1 VELRIYAKN
10 INIDDRTE
18 DYIRKK
24 FDRLRRHLSAMTDA
38 KLEVSRTSSRSQNDR
53 VVAQMTLAVKGN
65 VLRAQERDVNLF
77 AAIDSVADVLDRQIR
92 RFKTRAYRSEQSR
105 RAARAASARG
115 LEPGPSPVEDDS
127 ESEAESRVVRAKR
140 FRMSPMSVADAI
152 DQMDMLSHEFFLFYN
167 VETDEYN
174 VVYQRRD
181 GDYGIIEPEL
191 A

>member
-1 VELRIYAKN
+1 MELKIYAKN

-18 DYIRKK
+18 EYIRKK
-24 FDRLRRHLSAMTDA
+24 FDRLKRHLSAMTDA
-38 KLEVSRTSSRSQNDR
+38 KLEVSHTSSRSQNDR

-65 VLRAQERDVNLF
+65 VLRAQERGVNLF
-77 AAIDSVADVLDRQIR
+77 AAIDSVADVLDGQIR

-105 RAARAASARG
+105 RAARAASAKG
-115 LEPGPSPVEDDS
+115 LEPGPSPVEDDA
-127 ESEAESRVVRAKR
+127 ESEDESKVVRAKR

>member
-1 VELRIYAKN
+1 
-10 INIDDRTE
+10 
-18 DYIRKK
+18 
-24 FDRLRRHLSAMTDA
+24 M
-38 KLEVSRTSSRSQNDR
+38 
-53 VVAQMTLAVKGN
+53 
-65 VLRAQERDVNLF
+65 
-77 AAIDSVADVLDRQIR
+77 ADVLDRQIR

-115 LEPGPSPVEDDS
+115 LEPGPSPIEDDA
-127 ESEAESRVVRAKR
+127 ESEDESRVVRAKR

-181 GDYGIIEPEL
+181 GDYGIIIEPEL
-191 A
+191 V

>member
-1 VELRIYAKN
+1 MELKIYAKN

-24 FDRLRRHLSAMTDA
+24 FDRLKRHLSAMTGA

-115 LEPGPSPVEDDS
+115 LEPGPSPMEVDA

-152 DQMDMLSHEFFLFYN
+152 DHMDMLSHEFFLFYN

-191 A
+191 V

>member
-1 VELRIYAKN
+1 MELRIYAKN
-10 INIDDRTE
+10 ISIDDRTE
-18 DYIRKK
+18 DYVRKK

-65 VLRAQERDVNLF
+65 VLRAQERGVNLF
-77 AAIDSVADVLDRQIR
+77 AAVDSVADVLDRQIR

-115 LEPGPSPVEDDS
+115 VEAAEPPLEEEDEDD
-127 ESEAESRVVRAKR
+127 AESRVVRAKR
-140 FRMSPMSVADAI
+140 FRMNPMSVADAI

-174 VVYQRRD
+174 VVYRRRD
-181 GDYGIIEPEL
+181 GDYGVIEPEL
-191 A
+191 V